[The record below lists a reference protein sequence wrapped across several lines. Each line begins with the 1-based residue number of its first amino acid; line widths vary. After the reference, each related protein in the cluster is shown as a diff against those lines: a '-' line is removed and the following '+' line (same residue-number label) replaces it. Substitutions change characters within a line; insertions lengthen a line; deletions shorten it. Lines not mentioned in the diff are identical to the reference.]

1 MSLSITGGAGA
12 TAGEYVRRIERC
24 RLRLEPYRWPLAENN
39 ADAITAHWQQASAR
53 NPGFFNGTV
62 LLLSGYRIDGATLE
76 ASAFAT
82 EFRNYLYWRDN
93 GFADVS
99 IVDGFGSAII
109 RSSDGGLLLA
119 RQRGGNV
126 NAGLYYLPGG
136 FIDMRDVSAS
146 GVIDIEASIAREVAE
161 ETGLAPDAWTAE
173 PGFIVTRR
181 RQHLSLAM
189 TCRTTLS
196 SEDLGRRVA
205 ATLSADPDGELDAV
219 KIVHSRAD
227 IAGLP
232 LADYCYPLLPRLL
245 D

>member
-1 MSLSITGGAGA
+1 MPLHKKGGSEAMSGDD
-12 TAGEYVRRIERC
+12 VRRIESC
-24 RLRLEPYRWPLAENN
+24 RLRLEPYRWPLVENN
-39 ADAITAHWQQASAR
+39 AGAIAAHWQQASAR

-62 LLLSGYRIDGATLE
+62 LLLSSYRIDGETLE

-82 EFRNYLYWRDN
+82 EFCNYLYWRDN

-99 IVDGFGSAII
+99 IIDGFGSAII

-136 FIDMRDVSAS
+136 FIDMRDVDAS
-146 GVIDIEASIAREVAE
+146 GVIDIEASIAREVSE
-161 ETGLAPDAWTAE
+161 ETGLAPEAWTAE

-189 TCRTTLS
+189 TCRTTLT
-196 SEDLGRRVA
+196 SEELSRRVA
-205 ATLSADPDGELDAV
+205 ATLNADPDGELDAV
-219 KIVHSRAD
+219 KIVHSRSD